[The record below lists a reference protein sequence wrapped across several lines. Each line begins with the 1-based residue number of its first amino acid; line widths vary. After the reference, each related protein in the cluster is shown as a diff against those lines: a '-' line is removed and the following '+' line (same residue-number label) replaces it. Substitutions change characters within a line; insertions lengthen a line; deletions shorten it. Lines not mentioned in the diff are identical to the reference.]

1 MVQMVQSIYKVFNNK
16 HKKMSKLITNKILHN
31 TVKDFNIKDN
41 IFNSNKYRKSLSLIN
56 KIL

>member
-1 MVQMVQSIYKVFNNK
+1 MVQSIYKVFNNK